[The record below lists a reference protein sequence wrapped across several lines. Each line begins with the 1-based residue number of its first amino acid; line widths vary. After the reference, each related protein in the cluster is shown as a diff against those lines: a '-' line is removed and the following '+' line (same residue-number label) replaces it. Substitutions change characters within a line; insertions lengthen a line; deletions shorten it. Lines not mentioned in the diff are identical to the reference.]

1 MTRLIVFKLIFTVLT
16 VTLLLFQIV
25 IWKKI
30 SAKVLTWRFGK
41 IFRTIYF
48 TMVFAGQ
55 SVLWVGVFYP
65 GRGMATSFPDWY
77 EPIHRVVLA
86 INYSHF
92 FWVLPLGF
100 VWLIGMVVK
109 RLRASS
115 PAAALAAPQGGGISR
130 ADFFKR
136 AAGAAAFGVNL
147 VPAVT
152 TVGAISGMFLGSREI
167 WVNEKQITLN
177 NLHDDLKGLR
187 VVQISDIHIGNLI
200 GEKYLNFTLGLI
212 RAAAPDYVFVT
223 GDIIDNNNA
232 FLPTAGTFFALLN
245 SLLPPSTELRAGGR
259 VFGVLGNHDYID
271 DGRAAAKGFTEAG
284 LRILLNEVVTLR
296 RGQGKLQLGGLDYP
310 RLGQSRPAA
319 MQNYFAALTPAL
331 RPEIPL
337 VLMNHH
343 PSDFEYLKH
352 QKVDLVLS
360 GHTHGG
366 QINFSPNRNSF
377 LNGASWGY
385 KYYVDLYAEQGS
397 QLYVNRGLGHWF
409 PLRITCPPEV
419 TVFTFV

>member
-1 MTRLIVFKLIFTVLT
+1 MTRLLVFKLIFTVVT
-16 VTLLLFQIV
+16 VTLLLFQVV

-30 SAKVLTWRFGK
+30 SPKIMAWRYGKV
-41 IFRTIYF
+41 FRVMYF
-48 TMVFAGQ
+48 AMVVAGQ
-55 SVLWVGVFYP
+55 SVLWIGVFYP
-65 GRGMATSFPDWY
+65 GRGMATSFPEWY
-77 EPIHRVVLA
+77 EPIHRVLLA

-92 FWVLPLGF
+92 FWVLPLSLL
-100 VWLIGMVVK
+100 WLIGMGVS
-109 RLRASS
+109 RLRRHTAHTQAAG
-115 PAAALAAPQGGGISR
+115 PAEAGVSR
-130 ADFFKR
+130 AEFLKR
-136 AAGAAAFGVNL
+136 AAGAAALGVNL
-147 VPAVT
+147 VPAAT

-167 WVNEKQITLN
+167 WVNEKQIRLN

-187 VVQISDIHIGNLI
+187 IVQISDIHVGNLI

-212 RAAAPDYVFVT
+212 RAAKPDYVLVT

-232 FLPTAGTFFALLN
+232 FLPTAGTYFALLN
-245 SLLPPSTELRAGGR
+245 AMLPGR
-259 VFGVLGNHDYID
+259 VYGVLGNHDYID
-271 DGRAAAKGFTEAG
+271 DGRAAAKSFNAAG
-284 LRILLNEVVTLR
+284 LRILLNELVTLQ
-296 RGQGKLQLGGLDYP
+296 RGKGRLQLAGLDYP

-319 MQNYFAALTPAL
+319 MQNYFASLKPAIK
-331 RPEIPL
+331 PEIPL

-366 QINFSPNRNSF
+366 QINFSSNRDSF

-385 KYYVDLYAEQGS
+385 KYYVDLYAEQGA

-419 TVFTFV
+419 TVFTLT

>member
-1 MTRLIVFKLIFTVLT
+1 MTRLLVFKLIFVVIT
-16 VTLLLFQIV
+16 VTLLLFQVV

-30 SAKVLTWRFGK
+30 SPRVLAWRFGK
-41 IFRTIYF
+41 SFRALYIA
-48 TMVFAGQ
+48 MVLAGQ
-55 SVLWVGVFYP
+55 SVLWVGIFYP
-65 GRGMATSFPDWY
+65 GRGMATSFPEWY

-92 FWVLPLGF
+92 FWVLPLG
-100 VWLIGMVVK
+100 VLWLIGLVLK
-109 RLRASS
+109 RTSLF
-115 PAAALAAPQGGGISR
+115 APDLHQGQKENAISR

-147 VPAVT
+147 VPAAT

-167 WVNEKQITLN
+167 WVNEKQVKLN
-177 NLHDDLKGLR
+177 QLHDDLKGLR
-187 VVQISDIHIGNLI
+187 IVQISDIHIGNLI

-212 RAAAPDYVFVT
+212 RAAKPDYVFVT

-232 FLPTAGTFFALLN
+232 FLPTAGTFFALMN
-245 SLLPPSTELRAGGR
+245 SMLPGR

-271 DGRAAAKGFTEAG
+271 DGRAAAKGFSEAG
-284 LRILLNEVVTLR
+284 LRILLNEVVTLK
-296 RGQGKLQLGGLDYP
+296 RGKGQLQLGGLDYP

-319 MQNYFAALTPAL
+319 MQNYFASLKPAL
-331 RPEIPL
+331 KPETPL
-337 VLMNHH
+337 VLLNHH
-343 PSDFEYLKH
+343 PSDFEYLKY

-366 QINFSPNRNSF
+366 QINFSSNRNSF

-385 KYYVDLYAEQGS
+385 KYYVDLYEEQGS

-419 TVFTFV
+419 TVFTLV

>member
-1 MTRLIVFKLIFTVLT
+1 MTRLLVFKLIFTVLT

-30 SAKVLTWRFGK
+30 SAKVLAWRFGR
-41 IFRTIYF
+41 IFRALYF

-77 EPIHRVVLA
+77 EPIHRVLLA

-100 VWLIGMVVK
+100 LWLIGMVVK
-109 RLRASS
+109 RFRGGANG
-115 PAAALAAPQGGGISR
+115 AVLAPPQGEGISR

-177 NLHDDLKGLR
+177 NLHNDLKGLR

-212 RAAAPDYVFVT
+212 RAAKPDYVFVT

-232 FLPTAGTFFALLN
+232 FLATAGTFFALLN
-245 SLLPPSTELRAGGR
+245 SMLPGR

-271 DGRAAAKGFTEAG
+271 DGRAAAKGFNEAG

-296 RGQGKLQLGGLDYP
+296 RGKGQIQLGGLDYP

-319 MQNYFAALTPAL
+319 MQNYFAAIKPAIK
-331 RPEIPL
+331 PEIPL

-352 QKVDLVLS
+352 QKADLVLS

-366 QINFSPNRNSF
+366 QINFSSNRNSF

-385 KYYVDLYAEQGS
+385 KYYVDLYEEQGS

-419 TVFTFV
+419 TVFTLV